1 MKRQGEAHSSRSSEV
16 SEGLRA
22 TPAFHALVG
31 SLLLE
36 VREENLE
43 GGGRRRMD
51 GRATVI
57 NGQPTLVYISQ
68 TTYGS
73 QYDESITF
81 YKPGTGQGTDT
92 VVCAYAATSVDER
105 VFKYDGPDP
114 NAKGR
119 LFDNG
124 LGSGDRLVD
133 VSGVGA
139 LTAVLTA
146 RR

>member
-1 MKRQGEAHSSRSSEV
+1 MKRQGEAHSGRSSEV
-16 SEGLRA
+16 SEDLRA
-22 TPAFHALVG
+22 APAFHALVG
-31 SLLLE
+31 SLLLG
-36 VREENLE
+36 VREENP

-68 TTYGS
+68 TTHGS

-114 NAKGR
+114 NAKGW

-133 VSGVGA
+133 VSGVEA
-139 LTAVLTA
+139 LTAVLTT